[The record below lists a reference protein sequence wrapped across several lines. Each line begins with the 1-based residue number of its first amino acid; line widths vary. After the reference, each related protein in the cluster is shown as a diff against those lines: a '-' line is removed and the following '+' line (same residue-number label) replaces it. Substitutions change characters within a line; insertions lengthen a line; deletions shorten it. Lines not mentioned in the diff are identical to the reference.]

1 MLQTPQLQTASDY
14 LNEDSKED
22 TDACGEYSSPIRQS
36 LPPLPLYTPR
46 ESIAE
51 ASTTVTDLLQPDLQL
66 VISNNGNVPHVIDG
80 LDSVKKFLQ
89 KNGTISTC
97 RFPTTT
103 EEHNQT

>member
-1 MLQTPQLQTASDY
+1 MFQTRQLQTALDD

-51 ASTTVTDLLQPDLQL
+51 ATMIVTDLAQPDYD
-66 VISNNGNVPHVIDG
+66 GNVPHVIDG
-80 LDSVKKFLQ
+80 FHSMKKFLQ
-89 KNGTISTC
+89 KYGTISPC